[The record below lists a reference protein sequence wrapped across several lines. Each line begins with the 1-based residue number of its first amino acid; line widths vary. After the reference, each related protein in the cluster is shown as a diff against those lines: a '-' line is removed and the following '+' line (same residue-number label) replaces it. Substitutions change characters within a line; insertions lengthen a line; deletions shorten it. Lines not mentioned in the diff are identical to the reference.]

1 MGRRRRKRARV
12 RVVPKRK
19 LPTIFECPSCGATAV
34 SVSITRGR
42 EKMVRVVCS
51 NCRLMGVYEYNPYLS
66 PVDYFSRF
74 LDDYEEGKLTQ
85 AMVNAHVEG
94 GEEDGQS

>member
-34 SVSITRGR
+34 SVSTSRGK
-42 EKMVRVVCS
+42 EKIVRVICS
-51 NCRLMGVYEYNPYLS
+51 NCYLMGVYEYNPYLS

-74 LDDYEEGKLTQ
+74 LDDYEEGRLVQ
-85 AMVNAHVEG
+85 ATLKEG
-94 GEEDGQS
+94 IESGEGVG

>member
-34 SVSITRGR
+34 SVSISKGK
-42 EKMVRVVCS
+42 EKVVRVICS
-51 NCRLMGVYEYNPYLS
+51 NCHLMGVYEYNPYLS
-66 PVDYFSRF
+66 PVDYFSKF
-74 LDDYEEGKLTQ
+74 LDDYEEGRLTR
-85 AMVNAHVEG
+85 AAVKEDVG
-94 GEEDGQS
+94 SGEEERES